1 MQWVYREPRTPRVT
15 NHLLRTPGATHTRA
29 DEHRGCA
36 VNDEVEE
43 LGPIDYL
50 VVEFPGNRMTGEGLP
65 LLVDLVDRG
74 LIRILDLTFVRKEE
88 DGSVSGLEIADLTGD
103 GELDLAVFEGAS
115 SGLLGQDDIEEAA
128 SALEPGSSMRRPDL
142 REPLGRALR
151 RSSPPRRRQ
160 DGRLRADPGACHPGR
175 ARQHGSR
182 SLSGCRQPPTSRR
195 ETAMPGLLRG
205 VARTAVVAGT
215 ATAVSNRVSRR
226 QQGRWAAQQE
236 YETPAPPPRPLP
248 LP

>member
-1 MQWVYREPRTPRVT
+1 MMQWVYREPRTPRVT

-128 SALEPGSSMRRPDL
+128 SALEPGSSAGVLIYENRWAAPFAA
-142 REPLGRALR
+142 ALR
-151 RSSPPRRRQ
+151 RGGARMVAS
-160 DGRLRADPGACHPGR
+160 GRIPVPAIL
-175 ARQHGSR
+175 
-182 SLSGCRQPPTSRR
+182 
-195 ETAMPGLLRG
+195 
-205 VARTAVVAGT
+205 
-215 ATAVSNRVSRR
+215 
-226 QQGRWAAQQE
+226 AALDSTE
-236 YETPAPPPRPLP
+236 A
-248 LP
+248 